1 MRLNCSTS
9 FFNTQHEFFA
19 LKLCMPS
26 SGNNNTDSA
35 TRSQCVQS
43 LVTYGI
49 TDKAAYLS
57 KATE

>member
-9 FFNTQHEFFA
+9 FLIYSMSSV

-35 TRSQCVQS
+35 TRSQCIQS